1 MGFALTLRYAS
12 FRHKNKSAGRFI
24 ELAVITMAMA
34 AIGSL
39 LMTDNIQII
48 LASLCALFFCIGSF
62 WFFKKS
68 DDMRRSMPD

>member
-12 FRHKNKSAGRFI
+12 FRHKNKGAGRFI

>member
-12 FRHKNKSAGRFI
+12 FRHKNKGAGRFI
-24 ELAVITMAMA
+24 ELAVITMAML

-39 LMTDNIQII
+39 LITENIQII
-48 LASLCALFFCIGSF
+48 LVSLCALFFCIGSF